1 MKKNNNHEDLLID
14 RMVYG
19 KALSDG
25 KKILQLNDALRTDSE
40 YTPNAEQSHKFD
52 AFIVRELKHKKV
64 KRYIYTI
71 KHFTAAI
78 LILCTAALLVSL
90 TSQAVRNKFLNTM
103 MNFSD
108 KYTEIQLSET
118 HKDIDLTEY
127 YLPKY
132 IPVGFTLN
140 NTIQN
145 DAEKIL
151 IYNSIDSQITL
162 KQYNSNVVVNL
173 DTENAEVSEVSIN
186 KQYGMLILKG
196 GFRTLTWTDK
206 LRDKIFI
213 IITDDNTSGKE
224 LKKIAESI
232 E

>member
-1 MKKNNNHEDLLID
+1 MKKNKNHEDLLID

-19 KALSDG
+19 QALTDG
-25 KKILQLNDALRTDSE
+25 KKILHLNEELRTDKE
-40 YTPNAEQSHKFD
+40 YTPTAEQRHNFE
-52 AFIVRELKHKKV
+52 AFITKELKHKKV
-64 KRYIYTI
+64 KRYVYSIRRI
-71 KHFTAAI
+71 AAAI
-78 LILCTAALLVSL
+78 VIMCTATFIVSM
-90 TSQAVRNKFLNTM
+90 TSEAVRNKIRNTV

-118 HKDIDLTEY
+118 DQDLDLSGY

-140 NTIQN
+140 
-145 DAEKIL
+145 DAIKNKTEKIL

-162 KQYNSNVVVNL
+162 KQYDSNVVINL
-173 DTENAEVSEVSIN
+173 DTENAEVSQESIN
-186 KQYGMLILKG
+186 SHYGMFILKG
-196 GFRTLTWTDK
+196 DYRTLSWTDK
-206 LRDKIFI
+206 LRDKIFV
-213 IITDDNTSGKE
+213 IITDDNTSRKE